1 MEYRTSYQQQQI
13 YPVLKEKYR
22 TCPRKRIQDGLI
34 RQLKYLREEGYQI
47 ILCMDANK
55 DIYKKI
61 LGKSITARYELNMK
75 EVVRTFTG
83 KNIVATFFR

>member
-1 MEYRTSYQQQQI
+1 
-13 YPVLKEKYR
+13 
-22 TCPRKRIQDGLI
+22 
-34 RQLKYLREEGYQI
+34 
-47 ILCMDANK
+47 MDANK

-83 KNIVATFFR
+83 KVGSYL